1 MGDQDGEAR
10 DLASMGH
17 SLIQKFEMERAVS
30 YLARAM
36 KGFLRLEIADGP
48 RQLLPGLRMCLTTMG
63 VKDFS
68 AACERAKLEP
78 RTVTELIKVLE
89 LRLPTPT
96 AR

>member
-1 MGDQDGEAR
+1 
-10 DLASMGH
+10 MGH